1 MITAGIKPAE
11 QPDTGTETTAQ
22 FFKLK
27 SPLLAQGRL
36 NNVVARTSLLQVIVK
51 VYAAGGENA
60 MHKHPYEDHAFIVM
74 QGQATFHIETDDNVK
89 VVNKY
94 EGVMLPRGVNYWF
107 LSSGTENLVLLRMGA
122 AEKWPDDW
130 RAFPNGRPFVGLAKE
145 NKQVERIDL
154 PGQFFAG

>member
-1 MITAGIKPAE
+1 MLTTSIKPTE
-11 QPDTGTETTAQ
+11 QMEAQAAQ

-36 NNVVARTSLLQVIVK
+36 NNVVARTNLMQVVVK
-51 VYAAGGENA
+51 VYAEGGENA
-60 MHKHPYEDHAFIVM
+60 MHKHPYEDHAFVVM
-74 QGQATFHIETDDNVK
+74 QGQATFHIETDDNIK

-94 EGVMLPRGVNYWF
+94 EGVMLPRGVSYWF

-122 AEKWPDDW
+122 AEKWPDNW
-130 RAFPNGRPFVGLAKE
+130 RAFPDGRPFVDMPKE
-145 NKQVERIDL
+145 NKKAECIEL